1 MTTCALQT
9 DATSVY
15 AWVQV
20 GWAAPYEVHINED
33 GTWSGESDR
42 AEPPPPT
49 LIVVACKPA
58 DTLADIW
65 HKAVE
70 ARGGAPLPNA
80 FPKGPADASIFQ
92 VRGCAISLTTR
103 IDAVN
108 LQPWEWLQPVTDA
121 QDCRAP
127 GEAPEASLARL
138 AKVRAFKDDYAARK
152 AEGLAVHA
160 MVDRVRQELTM
171 SDEDFQAVRRA
182 FSALHEREASWHEY
196 MQAILDSSRDC
207 LSEAQARKLQEEFE
221 PDHWEGL
228 TSKRFDQ
235 MHAFVEMAQGGPSL
249 SNWLHAFALG
259 GYRRVPAHAEA
270 PVVKPAAELLN
281 AGIVRATFHGL
292 EWDRRH
298 TYLEAR
304 PIIAAYLL
312 GGVGLVSRGQ
322 AVDDEHRFSNG
333 GSYSSRSGAT
343 EALISQLDA
352 RAKLRVE
359 ALRLWGRAITLVPF
373 LAAIKAIYLE
383 VSLRP
388 GNQGALAA
396 QEHFEATAVQ

>member
-9 DATSVY
+9 GATSVY

-20 GWAAPYEVHINED
+20 GWATPYELHMPQQA
-33 GTWSGESDR
+33 R
-42 AEPPPPT
+42 LEPPSPT
-49 LIVVACKPA
+49 LIVIACKPA
-58 DTLADIW
+58 DTLRDIW
-65 HKAVE
+65 HKAVV
-70 ARGGAPLPNA
+70 ARGGAPLPNV
-80 FPKGPADASIFQ
+80 FPNGPTDASIFQ
-92 VRGCAISLTTR
+92 VRGCALSLATR

-108 LQPWEWLQPVTDA
+108 LQPCEWLQPATDA
-121 QDCRAP
+121 QDCRAA

-138 AKVRAFKDDYAARK
+138 AKVRAFKDDYAARR
-152 AEGLAVHA
+152 AEGLAVQA

-182 FSALHEREASWHEY
+182 FSAHRVPSTVSLHEH
-196 MQAILDSSRDC
+196 MQAILDSSRNC

-221 PDHWEGL
+221 PDHPEGL
-228 TSKRFDQ
+228 TSKRFDL
-235 MHAFVEMAQGGPSL
+235 MHAIAEMAQGGPSL

-270 PVVKPAAELLN
+270 PVVKPDAELLK
-281 AGIVRATFHGL
+281 AGIGSATFHGL
-292 EWDRRH
+292 EWDRRY

-322 AVDDEHRFSNG
+322 AVDDERRVSNG
-333 GSYSSRSGAT
+333 CYYSSRFGAT
-343 EALISQLDA
+343 EALMSQLKQ
-352 RAKLRVE
+352 RAELRVK

-373 LAAIKAIYLE
+373 LAAMKSIYLE

-388 GNQGALAA
+388 GNQAALAA
-396 QEHFEATAVQ
+396 QEHFEATAMVRKRKRH

>member
-1 MTTCALQT
+1 M
-9 DATSVY
+9 
-15 AWVQV
+15 
-20 GWAAPYEVHINED
+20 NED
-33 GTWSGESDR
+33 GTGPGPYTW

-70 ARGGAPLPNA
+70 ARGGAPLRNA
-80 FPKGPADASIFQ
+80 FSNGPTDASIFQ
-92 VRGCAISLTTR
+92 VRGCALALTTR

-138 AKVRAFKDDYAARK
+138 AKVRAFKDEYAARK
-152 AEGLAVHA
+152 AEGLAVQA

-171 SDEDFQAVRRA
+171 SDEDFEAVRRA
-182 FSALHEREASWHEY
+182 FSALREREASWHEH
-196 MQAILDSSRDC
+196 MQAILDSSRNC
-207 LSEAQARKLQEEFE
+207 LSEAQAHELQKEFE

-228 TSKRFDQ
+228 TSKRFDR
-235 MHAFVEMAQGGPSL
+235 MHAFVDMAQGGPSL
-249 SNWLHAFALG
+249 SNWLHAFVIG

-270 PVVKPAAELLN
+270 PVVKPTAEVLD
-281 AGIVRATFHGL
+281 AGIVRATYHGL
-292 EWDRRH
+292 EWARRYTH
-298 TYLEAR
+298 LEAR

-312 GGVGLVSRGQ
+312 GGVGLVSRGH
-322 AVDDEHRFSNG
+322 AVDDEHRISNG
-333 GSYSSRSGAT
+333 GYYTSRFGAT
-343 EALISQLDA
+343 EALISQLEQ
-352 RAKLRVE
+352 RAKRRVE
-359 ALRLWGRAITLVPF
+359 VLRLWGRAITLVPF
-373 LAAIKAIYLE
+373 LAAMKAIYLE